1 MLNLNFSSIK
11 GSFAKDGIGVKLLL
25 LLLFF
30 IVYAL
35 AFSGVAKGVVALF
48 GVTDSLAV
56 LKITQFCQALGMFVL
71 AALSLAFLVSKN
83 MREYLSLDVRPNHIV
98 IVLTI
103 ACIWLSM
110 PLVNFIGEWN
120 ASLSLPESMGRLETL
135 FREMEDAAER
145 LTLKMLVTDSFFQ
158 FFLNIVVMALLPAV
172 GEELFF
178 RGVMQNS
185 IERSAKNEHVAVWI
199 TAAVFSFVHFQF
211 FGFVPRLLLGAFLG
225 YLLCWSRSLIV
236 PMVAHFVNNVT
247 IVTIYYMY
255 SDDAKKMEEAERFGC
270 DDYSVLLISALA
282 FIVAAVSVWKRSR
295 AEE

>member
-35 AFSGVAKGVVALF
+35 TFSGVAKGVVALF

-120 ASLSLPESMGRLETL
+120 ASLSLPDSMGRLETL

-236 PMVAHFVNNVT
+236 PMVAHFVNNAT

>member
-35 AFSGVAKGVVALF
+35 AFSGVAKGAVALF

-71 AALSLAFLVSKN
+71 AALSLAYLVSKN

-120 ASLSLPESMGRLETL
+120 ASLSLPDSMGRLETL

-236 PMVAHFVNNVT
+236 PMVAHFVNNAT

-255 SDDAKKMEEAERFGC
+255 SDDAKKMEEMERFGC

>member
-83 MREYLSLDVRPNHIV
+83 MREYLSLDVRPTHIV

-120 ASLSLPESMGRLETL
+120 ASLSLPDSMGRLETL

-236 PMVAHFVNNVT
+236 PMVAHFVNNAT

-255 SDDAKKMEEAERFGC
+255 SDDTKKMEEAERFGC